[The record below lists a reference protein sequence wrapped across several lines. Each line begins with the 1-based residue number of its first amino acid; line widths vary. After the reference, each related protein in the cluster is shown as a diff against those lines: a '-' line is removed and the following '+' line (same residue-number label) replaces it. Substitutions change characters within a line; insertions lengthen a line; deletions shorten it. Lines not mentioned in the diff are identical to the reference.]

1 MHARSGTEPCSGL
14 SCNTGNK
21 ISIEI
26 YALQLEEESSALS
39 KALSSGDRDLAF
51 SVILHLR
58 KKLSSTDFHMMI
70 RNRFFNLRFGL
81 QVFRLLFILELWGK
95 FRILS
100 TNCVIPN
107 MDKNLGS
114 NGT

>member
-1 MHARSGTEPCSGL
+1 MHASSGTEPCSGL

-70 RNRFFNLRFGL
+70 RNRFYESPFWLTSFPTTFYPR
-81 QVFRLLFILELWGK
+81 IMGK
-95 FRILS
+95 ISHTIHKLCYS
-100 TNCVIPN
+100 KYGQKSWI
-107 MDKNLGS
+107 
-114 NGT
+114 